1 MDLTDYEKSSHSS
14 WKHLFLP
21 SIYHSQ
27 SHKCVDR
34 DALSLADYECN
45 SPNFIG
51 GKNCSHLEDYLFLN
65 LFRPR
70 LFSRLPFQ
78 QICTFDIT
86 TAFHLEIGT
95 VVHFKYEQE
104 PNSSLE

>member
-14 WKHLFLP
+14 WKHLFLL

-27 SHKCVDR
+27 SHRCVDR

-45 SPNFIG
+45 SPN
-51 GKNCSHLEDYLFLN
+51 CSHLEDYLLLN

-70 LFSRLPFQ
+70 LSLAGYPFSRFVRL
-78 QICTFDIT
+78 I
-86 TAFHLEIGT
+86 
-95 VVHFKYEQE
+95 
-104 PNSSLE
+104 